1 VSAFTPCL
9 LTTLRAGYDMRA
21 LQADILAGL
30 TVAIV
35 ALPLSMAIAIA
46 SGATPAQG
54 LTTAIVG
61 GFLISLLGGSRFQ
74 IGGPAGAFIV
84 LIGSTV
90 ATHGMDGLILA
101 TLLSG
106 IMLAGLGVFR
116 LGALIRHVPHAVT
129 VGFTTG
135 IGVIILASEISP
147 LLGLHLKVE
156 PGPLAAKIP
165 ALWAALGTLN
175 VQAVALSLGTI
186 AGIVALRR
194 LAPRAP
200 VLLIVVIGGTAMS
213 AILHLGVETIASR
226 FGGIPQSIPLPAIP
240 IFTWAKVIAVLP
252 SAVAFTLLG
261 AIESLLSAVVAD
273 RMSGD
278 THAPNMELVAQG
290 VANVAAA
297 LFGGFC
303 VTGTIART
311 ATNVRAG
318 AHGPVAGMLHAA
330 FLLAFVLIAA
340 PLAGY
345 VPLAVLAGVLA
356 VVAANMVEHTEIARF
371 LRHDRAALAVM
382 AVTLGLTVFRDLIE
396 AIAAGVILASVM
408 AAARHRGSKSP
419 PGPARS

>member
-1 VSAFTPCL
+1 VSAFTPQIIAN
-9 LTTLRAGYDMRA
+9 LRNGYDLRMFRA
-21 LQADILAGL
+21 DALAGM

-54 LTTAIVG
+54 LVTAIVG
-61 GFLISLLGGSRFQ
+61 GFLISALGGSRYQ

-84 LIGSTV
+84 LVSATV
-90 ATHGMDGLILA
+90 AAHGMDGLVLA

-106 IMLAGLGVFR
+106 LMLTALGVLR
-116 LGALIRHVPHAVT
+116 LGGLIRHIPHAVT

-147 LLGLHLKVE
+147 LLGLHLAAE
-156 PGPLAAKIP
+156 PGPLAEKLP
-165 ALWAALGTLN
+165 ALWSALGTIN
-175 VQAVALSLGTI
+175 AQAIALSVGTI
-186 AGIVALRR
+186 AGILALRR

-200 VLLIVVIGGTAMS
+200 VLLIVVAVGTALATIAGLS
-213 AILHLGVETIASR
+213 VETIASR
-226 FGGIPQSIPLPAIP
+226 FGGIPQSFPLPALP
-240 IFTWAKVIAVLP
+240 LVTWAKVTAVFP
-252 SAVAFTLLG
+252 TAVAFTLLG

-273 RMSGD
+273 RMTGE

-290 VANVAAA
+290 LANVAAA

-318 AHGPVAGMLHAA
+318 AYGPVAGILHAI

-345 VPLAVLAGVLA
+345 VPLAVLAGVLT
-356 VVAANMVEHTEIARF
+356 VVAWNMLERAEIAAFWQR
-371 LRHDRAALAVM
+371 DRAALAVM
-382 AVTLGLTVFRDLIE
+382 ALTLGLTVFRDLIE
-396 AIAAGVILASVM
+396 AIAAGVILAALI
-408 AAARHRGSKSP
+408 AAARRRGS
-419 PGPARS
+419 